1 MRTGIFKA
9 TLLSLA
15 LLAGNSWAGGGSP
28 QVNYMLHCSGC
39 HGAEG
44 AGSPSDGIPDMRG
57 ALGHFL
63 KAPGGREF
71 LIQVPGTSQ
80 ASLGDADVA
89 VLMNW
94 MLKRFSPAEVPA
106 GTPPYTEAEV
116 RRLRAAP
123 LADVPAV
130 RERIV
135 AALKAQGISID

>member
-1 MRTGIFKA
+1 MLAGIFKA
-9 TLLSLA
+9 AALSLA
-15 LLAGNSWAGGGSP
+15 LLAGTSWAGGGSP

-39 HGAEG
+39 HGPNG
-44 AGSPSDGIPDMRG
+44 AGSPADGIPDMRG
-57 ALGHFL
+57 TLGQFL

-80 ASLGDADVA
+80 TSLGDADVA

-94 MLKRFSPAEVPA
+94 MLKRFSAAEVPA

-116 RRLRAAP
+116 RRLRAEY

-130 RERIV
+130 RDRIV
-135 AALKAQGISID
+135 ATLKSQGISID